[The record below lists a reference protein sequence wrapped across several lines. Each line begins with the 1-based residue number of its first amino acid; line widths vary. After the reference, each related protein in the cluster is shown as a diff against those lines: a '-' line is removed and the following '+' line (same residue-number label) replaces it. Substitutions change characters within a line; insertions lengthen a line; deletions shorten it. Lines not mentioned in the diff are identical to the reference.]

1 MPSFIDSK
9 DMTRGY
15 IKKKWVIHMLKLDIL
30 YLPVYKI
37 GDSRF
42 RHYRDMIA
50 GVETENG
57 SCNPDHATF

>member
-1 MPSFIDSK
+1 
-9 DMTRGY
+9 
-15 IKKKWVIHMLKLDIL
+15 MLKLDIL